1 MVGDDLPAQSEFVA
15 QPAARYL
22 LAASRK
28 ARPIVVDLLLRL
40 AVDDKETA
48 SLKRCAGPP
57 LRAVNRIPSSS
68 KATVSTPPFGPG
80 ASPVLR
86 SSPVR
91 REFGK
96 MEM

>member
-40 AVDDKETA
+40 AVDDKRNGFIEAVRGAPIEGREPHSIELECDGQHST
-48 SLKRCAGPP
+48 
-57 LRAVNRIPSSS
+57 LRARRVTGV
-68 KATVSTPPFGPG
+68 AQL
-80 ASPVLR
+80 ASPA
-86 SSPVR
+86 
-91 REFGK
+91 
-96 MEM
+96 